1 MHQAPDIYLIT
12 CTVRPGLVSC
22 SFYAIPISPLLICK
36 IFHLLV
42 YIVLRKKYIYIFC
55 IMLIIII
62 IINIIVCGRNEIQ
75 ILDMSLTLMCLAIM
89 SMPRM
94 RHACIDDIT

>member
-36 IFHLLV
+36 FFHLLAGV
-42 YIVLRKKYIYIFC
+42 YNLLK
-55 IMLIIII
+55 
-62 IINIIVCGRNEIQ
+62 GRRQ
-75 ILDMSLTLMCLAIM
+75 HV
-89 SMPRM
+89 MPVGEFM
-94 RHACIDDIT
+94 HEQSVQL

>member
-1 MHQAPDIYLIT
+1 MYQAPDIYLIT

-42 YIVLRKKYIYIFC
+42 YIVLRKKDIYI
-55 IMLIIII
+55 LYYVNII

-94 RHACIDDIT
+94 RHACIYR

>member
-42 YIVLRKKYIYIFC
+42 IIVLWYVYTRAPFY
-55 IMLIIII
+55 IMLLYKFLDE
-62 IINIIVCGRNEIQ
+62 IVDSG
-75 ILDMSLTLMCLAIM
+75 
-89 SMPRM
+89 
-94 RHACIDDIT
+94 